1 MSDASDDAPE
11 SAAGSDPAAGGGV
24 PSAEHPLPDDD
35 ELLEAAAIAEEDPVE
50 VAGGET
56 DAELHAEEDLFV
68 DGTVGRSDLAAE
80 RDEYRE
86 AFMRVKADFDN
97 YKKRSAKE
105 HAERVAR
112 AAEQLVTELLPVL
125 DACEAAIAQG
135 ATDVEPIAKSLLD
148 VLEKAGMERMDPV
161 GAPFDPELH
170 EAVLHEPGDGGE
182 PVVVETMR
190 TGYVWKDRVV
200 RAAMVKV
207 RD

>member
-1 MSDASDDAPE
+1 MSDDTTAG
-11 SAAGSDPAAGGGV
+11 AAADEPPVPATE
-24 PSAEHPLPDDD
+24 PPLPDDD
-35 ELLEAAAIAEEDPVE
+35 ELLEAAAIAEENPAAVLDGDTE
-50 VAGGET
+50 
-56 DAELHAEEDLFV
+56 AELLADDEVVV
-68 DGTVGRSDLAAE
+68 DGSRGGSDLAAE
-80 RDEYRE
+80 RDEFRE
-86 AFMRVKADFDN
+86 AFMRVKADFEN

-125 DACEAAIAQG
+125 DGCDAAIAQG
-135 ATDVEPIAKSLLD
+135 ASDVEPIARSLLD
-148 VLEKAGMERMDPV
+148 VLEKSGLERLDPV

-190 TGYVWKDRVV
+190 TGYAWKGRVV

>member
-1 MSDASDDAPE
+1 MSDDTTAG
-11 SAAGSDPAAGGGV
+11 AAADEPPVPATE
-24 PSAEHPLPDDD
+24 PPLPDDD
-35 ELLEAAAIAEEDPVE
+35 ELLEAAAIAEENPAAVLDGDTE
-50 VAGGET
+50 
-56 DAELHAEEDLFV
+56 AELHADDEVVV
-68 DGTVGRSDLAAE
+68 DGSRGGSDLAAE
-80 RDEYRE
+80 RDEFRE
-86 AFMRVKADFDN
+86 AFMRVKADFEN

-125 DACEAAIAQG
+125 DGCDAAIAQG
-135 ATDVEPIAKSLLD
+135 ASDVEPIARSLLD
-148 VLEKAGMERMDPV
+148 VLEKSGLERLDPV

-190 TGYVWKDRVV
+190 TGYALKGRVV

>member
-1 MSDASDDAPE
+1 MSDADDGA
-11 SAAGSDPAAGGGV
+11 V

-35 ELLEAAAIAEEDPVE
+35 ELLEAAAIAEEDPSEVVE
-50 VAGGET
+50 GAT
-56 DAELHAEEDLFV
+56 PDELAVDEEIFV
-68 DGTVGRSDLAAE
+68 DGTFGRSDLAAE
-80 RDEYRE
+80 RDEFRE

-112 AAEQLVTELLPVL
+112 AAEGLITNLLPVL
-125 DACEAAIAQG
+125 DACDAAIGQG
-135 ATDVEPIAKSLLD
+135 ATDVEPIFKSMLD
-148 VLEKAGMERMDPV
+148 ILEKEGLGRMDPV

-200 RAAMVKV
+200 RPAMVKV

>member
-1 MSDASDDAPE
+1 MSDDTTAG
-11 SAAGSDPAAGGGV
+11 AAADEPPVPATE
-24 PSAEHPLPDDD
+24 PPLPDDD
-35 ELLEAAAIAEEDPVE
+35 ELLEAAAIAEENPAAVLDGDTE
-50 VAGGET
+50 
-56 DAELHAEEDLFV
+56 AELLADDEVVV
-68 DGTVGRSDLAAE
+68 DGGRGGSDLAAE
-80 RDEYRE
+80 RDEFRE
-86 AFMRVKADFDN
+86 AFMRVKADFEN

-125 DACEAAIAQG
+125 DGCDAAIAQG
-135 ATDVEPIAKSLLD
+135 ASDVEPIARSLLD
-148 VLEKAGMERMDPV
+148 VLEKSGLERLDPV

-190 TGYVWKDRVV
+190 TGYAWKGRVV

>member
-1 MSDASDDAPE
+1 MSDDTT
-11 SAAGSDPAAGGGV
+11 AGADEPPVPATEPPV
-24 PSAEHPLPDDD
+24 PDDD
-35 ELLEAAAIAEEDPVE
+35 ELLEAAAIAEENPAAVLDGDTE
-50 VAGGET
+50 
-56 DAELHAEEDLFV
+56 AELHADDEV
-68 DGTVGRSDLAAE
+68 VVGGRGGSDLAAE
-80 RDEYRE
+80 RDEFRE
-86 AFMRVKADFDN
+86 AFMRVKADFEN

-125 DACEAAIAQG
+125 DGCDAAIAQG
-135 ATDVEPIAKSLLD
+135 ASDVEPIARSLLD
-148 VLEKAGMERMDPV
+148 VLEKSGLERLDPV

-190 TGYVWKDRVV
+190 TGYAWKGRVV

>member
-1 MSDASDDAPE
+1 MSDDTTAG
-11 SAAGSDPAAGGGV
+11 AAADEPPVPATE
-24 PSAEHPLPDDD
+24 PPLPDDD
-35 ELLEAAAIAEEDPVE
+35 ELLEAAAIAEENPAAVLDGDTE
-50 VAGGET
+50 
-56 DAELHAEEDLFV
+56 AELHADDEV
-68 DGTVGRSDLAAE
+68 VVGGGRSGSDLAAE
-80 RDEYRE
+80 RDEFRE
-86 AFMRVKADFDN
+86 AFMRVKADFEN

-125 DACEAAIAQG
+125 DGCDAAIAQG
-135 ATDVEPIAKSLLD
+135 ASDVEPIARSLLD
-148 VLEKAGMERMDPV
+148 VLEKSGLERLDPV

-190 TGYVWKDRVV
+190 TGYAWKGRVV

>member
-1 MSDASDDAPE
+1 MSDDT
-11 SAAGSDPAAGGGV
+11 SAGAAADEPPVPATE
-24 PSAEHPLPDDD
+24 PPLPDDD
-35 ELLEAAAIAEEDPVE
+35 ELLEAAAIAEENPAAVLDGDTE
-50 VAGGET
+50 
-56 DAELHAEEDLFV
+56 AELHADDEAVL
-68 DGTVGRSDLAAE
+68 GGSRGGSDLAAE
-80 RDEYRE
+80 RDEFRE
-86 AFMRVKADFDN
+86 AFMRVKADFEN

-125 DACEAAIAQG
+125 DGCDAAIAQG
-135 ATDVEPIAKSLLD
+135 ASDVEPIARSLLD
-148 VLEKAGMERMDPV
+148 VLEKSGLERLDPV

-190 TGYVWKDRVV
+190 TGYAWKGRVV

>member
-1 MSDASDDAPE
+1 
-11 SAAGSDPAAGGGV
+11 
-24 PSAEHPLPDDD
+24 
-35 ELLEAAAIAEEDPVE
+35 
-50 VAGGET
+50 
-56 DAELHAEEDLFV
+56 
-68 DGTVGRSDLAAE
+68 
-80 RDEYRE
+80 
-86 AFMRVKADFDN
+86 MRVKADFEN

-125 DACEAAIAQG
+125 DGCDAAIAQG
-135 ATDVEPIAKSLLD
+135 ASDVEPIARSLLD
-148 VLEKAGMERMDPV
+148 VLEKSGLERLDPV

-190 TGYVWKDRVV
+190 TGYAWKGRVV